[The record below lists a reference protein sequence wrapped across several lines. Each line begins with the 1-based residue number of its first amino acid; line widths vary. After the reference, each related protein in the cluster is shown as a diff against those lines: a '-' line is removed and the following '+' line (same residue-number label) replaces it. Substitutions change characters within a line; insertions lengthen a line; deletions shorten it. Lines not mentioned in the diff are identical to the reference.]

1 MGTSGLAMMP
11 IISLVILSLGL
22 CQAFVLDSRIPVSR
36 VPNSC
41 TTQTGAT
48 CVFPFKYKDVEYT
61 QCSYAES
68 PVPWCATLTDSAGA
82 VVTNSWGDCQISTTS
97 SCTSESLSITPCTT
111 TTGATCQ
118 FPFRYNGV
126 VYSQCATVD
135 QPGPWCS
142 TTVTAAGEHV
152 PGNEGTCPATCPVVG
167 GGSGG
172 SGGSG
177 SSPCT
182 PGTSFTV
189 DCNTCVC
196 NSLGEAVCTTNTCT
210 GSSTTTTTTTTTS
223 TTTTTT
229 TTTVAPSSSCV
240 VSSGPAA

>member
-82 VVTNSWGDCQISTTS
+82 VVTGNWGDCQISSTTS
-97 SCTSESLSITPCTT
+97 CTAESLSITPCTT
-111 TTGATCQ
+111 TTGDSPA
-118 FPFRYNGV
+118 GV
-126 VYSQCATVD
+126 LVTDVTVCRCLLSVPIPV
-135 QPGPWCS
+135 QWCGVL
-142 TTVTAAGEHV
+142 TVCH
-152 PGNEGTCPATCPVVG
+152 
-167 GGSGG
+167 S
-172 SGGSG
+172 
-177 SSPCT
+177 
-182 PGTSFTV
+182 
-189 DCNTCVC
+189 
-196 NSLGEAVCTTNTCT
+196 
-210 GSSTTTTTTTTTS
+210 
-223 TTTTTT
+223 
-229 TTTVAPSSSCV
+229 
-240 VSSGPAA
+240 